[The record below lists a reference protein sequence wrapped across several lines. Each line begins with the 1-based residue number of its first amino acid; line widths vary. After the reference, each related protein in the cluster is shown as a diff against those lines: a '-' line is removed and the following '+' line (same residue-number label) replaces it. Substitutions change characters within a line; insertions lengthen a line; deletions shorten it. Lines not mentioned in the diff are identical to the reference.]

1 MNDDMPWVNL
11 TQEEV
16 DQLRKQKHELTQYGK
31 EKLRQLMNNQE
42 PYPDEMFE
50 EAERREA
57 ANYYNIDPRKTLEE
71 MTRQERVD
79 SAKQE
84 IWYLVQGGQNGKE
97 YADSILYII
106 QVLES
111 LV

>member
-1 MNDDMPWVNL
+1 MTEGYTM
-11 TQEEV
+11 
-16 DQLRKQKHELTQYGK
+16 
-31 EKLRQLMNNQE
+31 E

-57 ANYYNIDPRKTLEE
+57 ANYYNIEPRKTLEE

-97 YADSILYII
+97 YADSILDII